1 MDTAHRQQLL
11 ADLRQMTEMVTR
23 AQDRLA
29 RAETDEC
36 LAIMQTISEAQQIGQ
51 TAVGR
56 LSAACWQ
63 QKTEQAAN
71 PHCPPA
77 VVDDL
82 APLAA
87 FLLSGICPAC
97 QAAVSKQLAAAKL
110 E

>member
-1 MDTAHRQQLL
+1 MDTANRQQLL
-11 ADLRQMTEMVTR
+11 ADLRQMAEMVTR

-36 LAIMQTISEAQQIGQ
+36 LAIMQTLSEAQQIGK
-51 TAVGR
+51 TTVGR

-63 QKTEQAAN
+63 QKTEQAAR
-71 PHCPPA
+71 PHCPSA

-87 FLLSGICPAC
+87 FLLSGIY
-97 QAAVSKQLAAAKL
+97 